1 MMLET
6 AIQCTLLVA
15 NAVAIVFVFYR
26 IVRHGSL

>member
-1 MMLET
+1 MLET

-26 IVRHGSL
+26 IVRYGSL